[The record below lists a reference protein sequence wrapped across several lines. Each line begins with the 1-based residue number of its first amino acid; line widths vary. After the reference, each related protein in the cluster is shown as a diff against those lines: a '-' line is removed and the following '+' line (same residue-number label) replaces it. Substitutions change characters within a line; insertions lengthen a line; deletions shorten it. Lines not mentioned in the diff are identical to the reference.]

1 MAELSA
7 LVELA
12 QRGDHAAFDALAA
25 SRVDGLFR
33 AARLI
38 LHDADGAEDAVQEAL
53 VRAWRDLPALRDPER
68 FDAWL
73 HRLLVRA
80 CYDEGRRRRRWRS
93 EVQLVGIE
101 PGIDD
106 PSVRRL
112 SDQDEIERAFRH
124 LSEAHRIVLVLQHI
138 LGLSTAE
145 VAAVLEIPAGTV
157 KSRSHFAL
165 DALRSALAAEA
176 RLGARLPAVERAL

>member
-7 LVELA
+7 LVERA

-25 SRVDGLFR
+25 SRVDGLYR

-68 FDAWL
+68 LDAWL

-80 CYDEGRRRRRWRS
+80 CYDEGRRRRRWGI
-93 EVQLVGIE
+93 EVQIVGIE
-101 PGIDD
+101 PAVDD
-106 PSVRRL
+106 PFVWRL
-112 SDQDEIERAFRH
+112 SEHDEIERAFRH
-124 LSEAHRIVLVLQHI
+124 LSEAHRIVLVLLHI

-145 VAAVLEIPAGTV
+145 VAAVLEIPTGTV

-176 RLGARLPAVERAL
+176 RLGTRLHAVERAR